1 MSRPYQTS
9 IGSFTRKSTFFWASV
24 GATVGL
30 ANLWQFPYLA
40 SHHGGGLFLLVYL
53 ACLLLVTLPLMVTE
67 AAFGR
72 YARHGLV
79 LALDGLVSSARCSRG
94 WMLAGRL
101 GIFAAF
107 LVLSYTAVFGAIGL
121 AYVFQ
126 GAVGRFS
133 GGGEAGAAA
142 VLAELVSDPGHYR
155 QFMAWHAFF
164 LVLVVTVSARGVRAG
179 LERSLRLLVPTT
191 LVLMLA
197 LFLLAATVGR
207 LDLALDRV
215 LGLHWQDLSW
225 TSVSA
230 ALFQA
235 FYTLGLG
242 MGVWTI
248 LGAYTAPRTRFK
260 RSLLATVLMDTLV
273 AILAGLTIFALTV
286 GGASAGDAHGFSLLF
301 VLLPASLAP
310 LAASQFLLAAMY
322 LLVVLIVWAT
332 ALALMEPVVA
342 WLREWT
348 GAPRLF
354 SSVLVG
360 VAVWAA
366 GLLSLLSFNLWAD
379 VRLGGATVFRWLE
392 LVSGGVLVPVVAVL
406 VSVFAGWCLT
416 RRLAHRLIGET
427 PAAFAAIW
435 YGVLRWVLPVA
446 VVAMGCMYSVASLES
461 VCDAGAAALW
471 CDRGEPLQVPGSGS
485 GRPGDGGDGTA
496 APAVP
501 GPLEPVPASPGE
513 GADAPENAPNDDEIL
528 YHSV

>member
-1 MSRPYQTS
+1 
-9 IGSFTRKSTFFWASV
+9 
-24 GATVGL
+24 
-30 ANLWQFPYLA
+30 
-40 SHHGGGLFLLVYL
+40 
-53 ACLLLVTLPLMVTE
+53 
-67 AAFGR
+67 
-72 YARHGLV
+72 
-79 LALDGLVSSARCSRG
+79 
-94 WMLAGRL
+94 
-101 GIFAAF
+101 
-107 LVLSYTAVFGAIGL
+107 
-121 AYVFQ
+121 
-126 GAVGRFS
+126 
-133 GGGEAGAAA
+133 
-142 VLAELVSDPGHYR
+142 
-155 QFMAWHAFF
+155 MAWHAFF

-427 PAAFAAIW
+427 PRPLPPSGMGCCAGCCRWRWWRWVACTPL
-435 YGVLRWVLPVA
+435 LRWKACVMPARRRCGVIAASRCRCLGPGA
-446 VVAMGCMYSVASLES
+446 VGLATGRPLRRCRA
-461 VCDAGAAALW
+461 AGAGAGVAGGG
-471 CDRGEPLQVPGSGS
+471 CRRSGKCPK
-485 GRPGDGGDGTA
+485 RR
-496 APAVP
+496 
-501 GPLEPVPASPGE
+501 
-513 GADAPENAPNDDEIL
+513 
-528 YHSV
+528 